1 MGYVVRRCLLLV
13 PTLFGV
19 TLVTFLLSVAAPGNP
34 ADTLIRRLE
43 SRPPAPGE
51 LEAMEKELGLD
62 RPLVSQYLHWVA
74 GAARGDLGTSFSTR
88 APVARELGHR
98 IPFTLQLAVPAAFLA
113 LVLAVPLGT
122 FCALHRNRLAD
133 QVVRVASLATASL
146 PSFWLALLL
155 ILAFS
160 VHLGLVPVAGRGGPD
175 TYLLPVLT
183 LALEPAAVLARLTRS
198 TMLETLGEDY
208 VRTARSKGLRSWVV
222 VGRHAMRNA
231 MIPAVTYFG
240 SRFAG
245 LLTGAVLV
253 ETIFVWPGLGQLTV
267 NAVGE
272 RDYPMIQGLV
282 LFAGVTFA
290 VLNLLVDLSYGL
302 IDPRIRLG
310 RKAVRA
316 G

>member
-1 MGYVVRRCLLLV
+1 MGYVARRCLMLV

-19 TLVTFLLSVAAPGNP
+19 TLITFLLSVAAPGNP

-43 SRPPAPGE
+43 SRAPLPGE
-51 LEAMEKELGLD
+51 LAAVEKELGLD
-62 RPLVSQYLHWVA
+62 RPLVTRYLHWVGQA
-74 GAARGDLGTSFSTR
+74 VQGDLGTSFSTR
-88 APVARELGHR
+88 APVARELGRR
-98 IPFTLQLAVPAAFLA
+98 IPFTLQLAVPAALLA
-113 LVLAVPLGT
+113 LVLALPLGT
-122 FCALHRNRLAD
+122 FCALHRNRIAD
-133 QVVRVASLATASL
+133 QVIRVASLATASL

-155 ILAFS
+155 ILVFS
-160 VHLGLVPVAGRGGPD
+160 VHLSLVPVAGRGGAV
-175 TYLLPVLT
+175 TYVLPVLA
-183 LALEPAAVLARLTRS
+183 LALEPAAVLARFTRS

-208 VRTARSKGLRSWVV
+208 VRTARSKGLSAWVV
-222 VGRHAMRNA
+222 IGRHALRNA

-253 ETIFVWPGLGQLTV
+253 ESIFVWPGLGQLTV
-267 NAVGE
+267 NAVAE
-272 RDYPMIQGLV
+272 RDYPMIQGVV

-290 VLNLLVDLSYGL
+290 VFNLLVDLSYGL

-310 RKAVRA
+310 RRPARA